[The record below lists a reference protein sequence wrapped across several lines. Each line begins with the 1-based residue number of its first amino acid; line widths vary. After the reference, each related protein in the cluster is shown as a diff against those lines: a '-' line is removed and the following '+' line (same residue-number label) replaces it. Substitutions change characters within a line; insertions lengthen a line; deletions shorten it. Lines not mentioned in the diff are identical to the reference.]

1 MSKEVVDP
9 KEEIDQLLVKF
20 PYLTEKEARELRFH
34 VKTKQPSLGV
44 KKAEEL
50 QNLFNRGYSCQE
62 ISEHNKGI
70 SLGQVVRARAD
81 FDWDNKRQEY
91 IINLMREAKPTLQA
105 TQYEALRFLTDAMA
119 VHHKMWGEK
128 FRKYLQTGT
137 ESELAG
143 FELSGRQYKEMFE
156 MLLKATGQDKSI
168 IIHEHKGSVDVVQ
181 KAAILVPMDRPI
193 EAGESRNVLKQL
205 IEGKKLAKT
214 EEE

>member
-1 MSKEVVDP
+1 MTEDVNIQ
-9 KEEIDQLLVKF
+9 EELAALLLKF

-34 VKTKQPSLGV
+34 VKTKQPCLGK

-62 ISEHNKGI
+62 ISEANKGI

-81 FDWDNKRQEY
+81 FEWDDRRQQY
-91 IINLMREAKPTLQA
+91 ILNLMREAKSTLQA

-128 FRKYLQTGT
+128 FRTYLQTGDQK
-137 ESELAG
+137 ELAG

-168 IIHEHKGSVDVVQ
+168 VIHEHKGSVDVVQ
-181 KAAILVPMDRPI
+181 KAAMVVPMDRPI
-193 EAGESRNVLKQL
+193 EAGESRSVLKQL
-205 IEGKKLAKT
+205 IEGKKVAQT